1 MFKRFE
7 NYLKSQINKELDAR
21 KTAEDENI
29 ANGFYSNFKLKE
41 VNRNKM
47 LATSIQRTHNN
58 LTADTPDGVAMDA
71 VCSYANKLNNAY
83 NIALP
88 VDDII
93 YTFFAAQ
100 CFIGFQACSLLTQNW
115 LINKACSLPPKDA
128 IRPNYTVN
136 YKIADDEV
144 IDNDF
149 LTEIKDVSDDKT
161 KYNIRE
167 IGRIFAE
174 KKRQFGQ
181 VLAYPVIDGVNYSLP
196 FNIDAVKPDSYKG
209 MTVIDPVWY
218 VAELDSE
225 AISKPDS
232 INYFRPTYF
241 VMPDGKKIH
250 YSWCQFG
257 LNGEVPDVLKPT
269 YYWGGYPVPQL
280 IYKRVYAAE
289 KTANEAPMLAMSK
302 RLLVTDI
309 NVAAAMT
316 NPAEVQ
322 KQIDVLTNY
331 RDNFGVLTK
340 RPQETIQQIDTSLAD
355 LDTVI
360 MTQYQL
366 VAAASGVPA
375 SKLIETQPKGFNSN
389 GDYEDNQ
396 YKMLLASIQ
405 EDDIAPLM
413 EMHYQLLCKSKF
425 GLTRYFTVKFDEIDT
440 PTEKERA
447 EINEIQ
453 ARTDAT
459 LVQAGAISPD
469 ELRQKL
475 INDENSGYN
484 GLDDE
489 EPEEEPINLEDNGGS
504 STEQNPFSMD
514 DDTEWRSTENGV
526 HFPLIKGQ
534 STRKSCKA
542 FFKNKNNKQ
551 YSEPKNQT
559 ETEKYLEKGGYKI
572 KSITPENHVALNDAL
587 KDVSDKFELDKIKSI
602 NTIDIP
608 SDDLAWSYENE
619 IIIDKSFCNSTKEEI
634 QKAYDSEI
642 TNYKDEVN
650 DKLKNAIDE
659 NEIKLNKY
667 KAKFNRFG
675 VHTTSDNY
683 FKETILHELGHNI
696 ANEKILKTLDTDRK
710 KGIELSNLLQ
720 NCYNKSKSNN
730 DIYKLSYVGE
740 ENAGEYFAECFVAYN
755 IGEKL
760 PDYAKNMIETFM
772 KKQ

>member
-1 MFKRFE
+1 MIKKFE
-7 NYLKSQINKELDAR
+7 NYLKSKINECLDA
-21 KTAEDENI
+21 KQAQDKKDIETSYATYTLPEID
-29 ANGFYSNFKLKE
+29 
-41 VNRNKM
+41 RNEY
-47 LATSIQRTHNN
+47 LAKSIQKRHTN
-58 LTADTPDGVAMDA
+58 LIPNVPAGVAMDA
-71 VCSYANKLNNAY
+71 ACCNFDKLNNAY
-83 NIALP
+83 NISSP
-88 VDDII
+88 VEDMIF
-93 YTFFAAQ
+93 TFFATQ

-136 YKIADDEV
+136 YKVSADEI

-167 IGRIFAE
+167 VARIFAE

-181 VLAYPVIDGVNYSLP
+181 VLAYPVIDGVDYELP
-196 FNIDAVKPDSYKG
+196 FNIDAVQPDSYKG
-209 MTVIDPVWY
+209 ITVIDPVWY

-250 YSWCQFG
+250 YSWCIFG

-302 RLLVTDI
+302 RLLVADI
-309 NVAAAMT
+309 NVGSAIT
-316 NPAEVQ
+316 NPRETQEKINTLVY
-322 KQIDVLTNY
+322 Y
-331 RDNFGVLTK
+331 RDNNGVAFK
-340 RPQETIQQIDTSLAD
+340 RPNENIQQIDTSLAD

-405 EDDIAPLM
+405 EDDYAPLM
-413 EMHYQLLCKSKF
+413 ELHYQILCKSKF
-425 GLTRYFTVKFDEIDT
+425 GLNRIFSVKFDEIDT

-459 LVQAGAISPD
+459 LVQAGVLSP
-469 ELRQKL
+469 EEVREKL

-484 GLDDE
+484 GLEE
-489 EPEEEPINLEDNGGS
+489 EPEEEDIS
-504 STEQNPFSMD
+504 
-514 DDTEWRSTENGV
+514 
-526 HFPLIKGQ
+526 
-534 STRKSCKA
+534 
-542 FFKNKNNKQ
+542 
-551 YSEPKNQT
+551 
-559 ETEKYLEKGGYKI
+559 
-572 KSITPENHVALNDAL
+572 
-587 KDVSDKFELDKIKSI
+587 FE
-602 NTIDIP
+602 
-608 SDDLAWSYENE
+608 E
-619 IIIDKSFCNSTKEEI
+619 
-634 QKAYDSEI
+634 
-642 TNYKDEVN
+642 
-650 DKLKNAIDE
+650 
-659 NEIKLNKY
+659 
-667 KAKFNRFG
+667 
-675 VHTTSDNY
+675 
-683 FKETILHELGHNI
+683 
-696 ANEKILKTLDTDRK
+696 
-710 KGIELSNLLQ
+710 
-720 NCYNKSKSNN
+720 
-730 DIYKLSYVGE
+730 E
-740 ENAGEYFAECFVAYN
+740 ENNNSIAAE
-755 IGEKL
+755 L
-760 PDYAKNMIETFM
+760 
-772 KKQ
+772 